1 MGLLDFVFW
10 GFYHGA
16 VLCVYRLLTPCRR
29 ESGLPTHP
37 GPLCG
42 RIAGDRSPHGV
53 ACIFL
58 PPDVLRLAA
67 VSGLHAGEIASFTA
81 TLFTDFGDITTAIR
95 RPPIGT
101 SLGLVAL
108 IVYEFLQHF
117 AGSHT
122 FYRPWPRP
130 VRGAFYAI
138 LVFIL
143 IMGLSNAPAQFIY
156 FQF

>member
-1 MGLLDFVFW
+1 MGLV
-10 GFYHGA
+10 
-16 VLCVYRLLTPCRR
+16 V
-29 ESGLPTHP
+29 
-37 GPLCG
+37 
-42 RIAGDRSPHGV
+42 
-53 ACIFL
+53 
-58 PPDVLRLAA
+58 
-67 VSGLHAGEIASFTA
+67 
-81 TLFTDFGDITTAIR
+81 
-95 RPPIGT
+95 
-101 SLGLVAL
+101 L

-122 FYRPWPRP
+122 FYRAWPRP